1 MDAAVV
7 KELRAG
13 CGGLGQDKAAAKRV
27 RDMLVALQQRQDGP
41 APEVFVLLNYVNGS
55 LESRRELLTGPL
67 FVRCAAAVLDGRYT
81 GELQV
86 DASAAGGCEVDKV
99 AAALRLNLGE
109 TMYNPTEREK
119 APSQLQ
125 SVGKVAA
132 YTLDKALAACF
143 ADPTIATTPALQKLP
158 RQLYIHGVCVY
169 VGRATKQQLARWE
182 DLPRV
187 ELGGMALSGAADGV
201 KGLKGA
207 TLVLSAAS
215 ALERVLSTGCAPG
228 WGRCVAVA

>member
-1 MDAAVV
+1 M

-109 TMYNPTEREK
+109 TMYNPT
-119 APSQLQ
+119 
-125 SVGKVAA
+125 GKQVAA
-132 YTLDKALAACF
+132 QDGHKRFFTAFTLLSE
-143 ADPTIATTPALQKLP
+143 LRGSSLP
-158 RQLYIHGVCVY
+158 VWLVVS
-169 VGRATKQQLARWE
+169 ARVR
-182 DLPRV
+182 LHV
-187 ELGGMALSGAADGV
+187 
-201 KGLKGA
+201 
-207 TLVLSAAS
+207 
-215 ALERVLSTGCAPG
+215 
-228 WGRCVAVA
+228 